1 MAGTG
6 LEKNVTQTSFRMTI
20 MRRHK
25 TTKMTTVMNKTS
37 RLKESKQETSILKSW
52 RKVSRLRKEPK
63 KSSKTLVTR
72 RQLR

>member
-52 RKVSRLRKEPK
+52 RKVSRLRKEPR